1 MAIFLITGNACE
13 ARDLA
18 QDLSPRQ
25 VLQGHDDVKE
35 LISWLKEARK
45 LATGH
50 IHWSVWGL
58 PVEHVSQVAVRFPMG
73 HVIHFHMGSRATSKG
88 VVADYFL
95 WGGAGL
101 G

>member
-35 LISWLKEARK
+35 LIGWLKEARK

-50 IHWSVWGL
+50 IPWSVTNLDQKDVLAVYGAF
-58 PVEHVSQVAVRFPMG
+58 PVGEVR
-73 HVIHFHMGSRATSKG
+73 HFHAGSRD
-88 VVADYFL
+88 VNCPNADWYL
-95 WGGAGL
+95 KEGDRL